1 MRCPNRAGT
10 SSLQRQPQGR
20 VVTVCHTP
28 RFEQFRRRQARIL
41 NVLGG
46 LTARV
51 GQRCWKAPQKARQE
65 KLSRQ
70 ERRPCRVRSVHG
82 RRGVAP
88 VALHNA
94 LQLLHHRDE
103 RTLCSRLQHGSRC
116 SHLRFIP
123 AMSPELFTSS
133 TTFLSCPLSI
143 HRVVSL
149 GLRRFAAPV
158 RGGLCWGSI
167 VPPMWGEI
175 P

>member
-1 MRCPNRAGT
+1 VRA
-10 SSLQRQPQGR
+10 
-20 VVTVCHTP
+20 CHTP
-28 RFEQFRRRQARIL
+28 RFELFRRQQARIP
-41 NVLGG
+41 NVLEVS
-46 LTARV
+46 TAPV
-51 GQRCWKAPQKARQE
+51 GQRYSKAPQKVRQE

-70 ERRPCRVRSVHG
+70 ERRPCRVRSAHG
-82 RRGVAP
+82 RRGVAL
-88 VALHNA
+88 VALRTA
-94 LQLLHHRDE
+94 LQLLRRRDE
-103 RTLCSRLQHGSRC
+103 RTLCPRLQHGSRC

>member
-1 MRCPNRAGT
+1 MTA
-10 SSLQRQPQGR
+10 
-20 VVTVCHTP
+20 CHTP
-28 RFEQFRRRQARIL
+28 RFELFPLRQAHIP
-41 NVLGG
+41 NVLEVS
-46 LTARV
+46 TAPV
-51 GQRCWKAPQKARQE
+51 GQRCSKDPQKVRQE

-82 RRGVAP
+82 RRGVAL
-88 VALHNA
+88 VALRTA
-94 LQLLHHRDE
+94 LQLGHRRDE

-143 HRVVSL
+143 HRAVSL
-149 GLRRFAAPV
+149 GLGRFAAPV

>member
-1 MRCPNRAGT
+1 MRA
-10 SSLQRQPQGR
+10 
-20 VVTVCHTP
+20 CHTP
-28 RFEQFRRRQARIL
+28 RFELFPLRQARIP
-41 NVLGG
+41 NVLEVS
-46 LTARV
+46 TAPV
-51 GQRCWKAPQKARQE
+51 GQRYSKAPQRVRQE

-70 ERRPCRVRSVHG
+70 ERRPCRVRSAHG

-88 VALHNA
+88 VALRTA
-94 LQLLHHRDE
+94 LQLGHRRDE

-143 HRVVSL
+143 HRAVSL
-149 GLRRFAAPV
+149 GLGRFAAPV

-167 VPPMWGEI
+167 FPPMWGEI